1 MGVSSVLDS
10 SGLLSYARKRI
21 VFVADEVVDVQEVLV
36 RQLEFYREG
45 SKLVPRK
52 IVQIYVTKKGDQAEH
67 TPHESARRRLV
78 SC

>member
-45 SKLVPRK
+45 S
-52 IVQIYVTKKGDQAEH
+52 
-67 TPHESARRRLV
+67 
-78 SC
+78 